1 MMKSISTKPD
11 AKLTKEQQEFQ
22 KDVFLT
28 WKILEKY
35 ANALGNLISFT
46 KIDTRKQGKTFIQMM
61 AYLNGY

>member
-46 KIDTRKQGKTFIQMM
+46 KIDTRK
-61 AYLNGY
+61 